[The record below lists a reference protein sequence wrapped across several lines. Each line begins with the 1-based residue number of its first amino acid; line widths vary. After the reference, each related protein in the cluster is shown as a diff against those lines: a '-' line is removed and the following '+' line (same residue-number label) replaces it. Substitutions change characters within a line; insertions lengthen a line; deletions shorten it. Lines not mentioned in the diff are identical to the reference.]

1 MEDALDNV
9 IRRGRGRNGIDHN
22 LVRGI
27 ILNDIFVNP
36 VVNPI
41 QDPVLQFDLDNMED
55 KYVKLNFRFQREDLI
70 RLAVALGIPEQI
82 KTRSRHSSGGLE
94 GLCILLRR
102 LAYPS
107 RLCDLEQLFRRSA
120 TSISEISNYVNNHIY
135 RNHGYLLRDLGN
147 LPWLNREKL
156 SAYSNSIAAKGAA
169 VQNCWGFIDGTARPI
184 CRPTELQEEYY
195 SGHKRV
201 HCLKYQSL
209 ICPDGIIVSLLGA
222 YSGRRH
228 DAFIFG
234 QSGLYTQLE
243 RKCTFPDC
251 IYVIYGDQAY
261 GIRELLLCPYPGR
274 GITEQQQN
282 FNLSM
287 SVTRQAVEW
296 GFQKIIS
303 QFAFLDF
310 KKNQKLLLQEVE
322 LMFKTAVLLCNCHT
336 ILYGSETAQFFN
348 IEPVSLEDYLNL

>member
-107 RLCDLEQLFRRSA
+107 RLCDLEQLFRR
-120 TSISEISNYVNNHIY
+120 
-135 RNHGYLLRDLGN
+135 NHGYLLRDLGN

-184 CRPTELQEEYY
+184 CRPTELQEE
-195 SGHKRV
+195 
-201 HCLKYQSL
+201 
-209 ICPDGIIVSLLGA
+209 
-222 YSGRRH
+222 
-228 DAFIFG
+228 
-234 QSGLYTQLE
+234 
-243 RKCTFPDC
+243 
-251 IYVIYGDQAY
+251 
-261 GIRELLLCPYPGR
+261 
-274 GITEQQQN
+274 
-282 FNLSM
+282 
-287 SVTRQAVEW
+287 
-296 GFQKIIS
+296 
-303 QFAFLDF
+303 
-310 KKNQKLLLQEVE
+310 
-322 LMFKTAVLLCNCHT
+322 
-336 ILYGSETAQFFN
+336 
-348 IEPVSLEDYLNL
+348 